1 MDGGGRFGGS
11 LIPNGPQGPGGFD
24 PASGGSLAAAADRL
38 RAALPQGLVP
48 RGLRPRRASVAVPW
62 ERRIPK
68 RAGTVLVFAFF
79 GTVAWTGLVAGG
91 HYDAFV
97 EREGRPLDAFARIA
111 GFGLERVTIAGL
123 QQLREDEIL
132 RDGGLDARKSLAFLS
147 VAEVRDRLAAMPL
160 VGAVSVRKIY
170 PHELLVTITEREP
183 SALWQKDGEVFVIS
197 ADGTVID
204 RMRDGRF
211 ASLPL
216 VVGEGANT
224 RTREY
229 LALVEAAGPL
239 KGRIRA
245 GTLVSGRRW
254 TLKLDGVDVRLP
266 ETGAAEAMAR
276 LVRLEDE
283 AKVLEKD
290 IIAVDLRMPDRL
302 VVRLTEEAAAARAE
316 VIKKQRPRGKGIET

>member
-1 MDGGGRFGGS
+1 MVGGGRFGGS
-11 LIPNGPQGPGGFD
+11 LIPHGPRGQGGFD
-24 PASGGSLAAAADRL
+24 PASGGALRVASERL
-38 RAALPQGLVP
+38 RAVLPARLVP
-48 RGLRPRRASVAVPW
+48 RGLRSRRPSAAVSWGRRLPRH
-62 ERRIPK
+62 
-68 RAGTVLVFAFF
+68 AGTVLTLAFL
-79 GTVAWTGLVAGG
+79 GTVTMTGLIAGG

-97 EREGRPLDAFARIA
+97 EREGRPLDVIARIA

-132 RDGGLDARKSLAFLS
+132 HDGALDARKSLAFLS
-147 VAEVRDRLAAMPL
+147 VAEVRDRLAAVPL
-160 VGAVSVRKIY
+160 VGSVSVRKIY

-183 SALWQKDGEVFVIS
+183 SALWQKDGEIFVIS

-211 ASLPL
+211 AGLPL
-216 VVGEGANT
+216 VVGEGANL

-254 TLKLDGVDVRLP
+254 TLKIDGVDVRLP
-266 ETGAAEAMAR
+266 ETGAPEAMAR
-276 LVRLEDE
+276 LVRYEDG
-283 AKVLEKD
+283 AKLLEKD

-302 VVRLTEEAAAARAE
+302 VVRLTEEAAAVRLEA
-316 VIKKQRPRGKGIET
+316 VKKQRPRGKGIET